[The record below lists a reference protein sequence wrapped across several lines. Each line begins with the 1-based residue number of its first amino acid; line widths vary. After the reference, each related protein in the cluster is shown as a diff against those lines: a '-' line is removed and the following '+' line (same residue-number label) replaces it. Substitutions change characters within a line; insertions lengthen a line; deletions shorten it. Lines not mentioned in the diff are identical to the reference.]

1 MPRWWNEDPR
11 TRASLGGRV
20 AVLESSKNRHNR
32 APGLVGVMLRAVSLF
47 ATAPD
52 EAPDVQAPTRG
63 RKR

>member
-1 MPRWWNEDPR
+1 
-11 TRASLGGRV
+11 
-20 AVLESSKNRHNR
+20 VLESSKNRHNR